1 MKALGIMATQS
12 NSSKRWLNRQQK
24 DPFVKKAKEAGLRSR
39 ASFKLQ
45 AIQERYRIIKKGS
58 FVMDLGAAPGS
69 WSAEAAQYVGES
81 GRLIAC
87 DLLDMPPIPNVEF
100 IQGDFTD
107 LHIQAALTKNGPLDV
122 ILSDMA
128 PNFSGVA
135 KADQWAIVGLNEIVL
150 AFAQAHLKVGGHLV
164 MKCFQGDGI
173 EDLMKTMRHMFQKY
187 HTYKPEAS
195 RKDSRECFAVC
206 IGFKG

>member
-1 MKALGIMATQS
+1 MPSQS

-24 DPFVKKAKEAGLRSR
+24 DPFVKKAKAAGLRSR

-45 AIQERYRIIKKGS
+45 AIQERYRIIKKGAT
-58 FVMDLGAAPGS
+58 VMDLGAAPGS
-69 WSAEAAQYVGES
+69 WSAEAVQNIGPS

-87 DLLDMPPIPNVEF
+87 DLLAMDPIAGIDF

-107 LHIQAALTKNGPLDV
+107 PLIQAELDTLLDGQLLDV

-135 KADQWAIVGLNEIVL
+135 KADQWAIIGLNEMVL
-150 AFAQAHLKVGGHLV
+150 AFCQSHLKVGGHLV

-173 EDLMKTMRHMFQKY
+173 EDLMRTMRHMFQK
-187 HTYKPEAS
+187 HHMYKPEAS
-195 RKDSRECFAVC
+195 RKDSKECFAVC